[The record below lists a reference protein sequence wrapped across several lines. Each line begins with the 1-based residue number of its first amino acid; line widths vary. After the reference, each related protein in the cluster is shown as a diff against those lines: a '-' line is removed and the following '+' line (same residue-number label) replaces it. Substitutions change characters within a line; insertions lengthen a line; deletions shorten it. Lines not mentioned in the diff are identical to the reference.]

1 MAACWVRIGCAGPD
15 QSPLLI
21 KGNIRKGSSVQRND
35 PLAEDAAR
43 EAVKAAGDDE
53 REHLQKVQVNQH
65 FETVLT
71 TLDAQ
76 GNFVTA
82 TEPSR
87 SKTCSIATW
96 RNWPRSWKRAICPQY
111 DLRPEPWEWA
121 VFDPLSKDR
130 HLPGRAETGL
140 TPFQKHLAIALG
152 RLLLTTGA
160 GGVNAEMGAGK
171 STIALAV
178 AEYLRVAQERRG
190 QKPLAFP
197 GLIVGPGIVTGAEN
211 WPKEIVGRHP
221 WRSGPRHHDRREA
234 AAESVEDRRV
244 GAQPVR
250 EQRAA
255 ADRR

>member
-1 MAACWVRIGCAGPD
+1 MFRFQYHPVSDDDYLREADYATLALEGSRAWRDLIPPVAPPTIRPVMSPKQGHIAMQVNGGLLGTNRVQGPD

-35 PLAEDAAR
+35 PLAEDVAR
-43 EAVKAAGDDE
+43 AAVKAAGDDE
-53 REHLQKVQVNQH
+53 HEHLQKVQVNQH

-82 TEPSR
+82 TEPQQIKDLLDR
-87 SKTCSIATW
+87 YVAQLARIVEA
-96 RNWPRSWKRAICPQY
+96 RNSPQY

-121 VFDPLSKDR
+121 VFDLLSKDR

-160 GGVNAEMGAGK
+160 GGVNAEMGSGK

-190 QKPLAFP
+190 RKPLAFP
-197 GLIVGPGIVTGAEN
+197 G
-211 WPKEIVGRHP
+211 
-221 WRSGPRHHDRREA
+221 
-234 AAESVEDRRV
+234 
-244 GAQPVR
+244 
-250 EQRAA
+250 
-255 ADRR
+255 